1 MSEPTNP
8 EQDLRDYV
16 RGENFNG
23 DIEFVASNALDLI
36 ADLRATIAEQA
47 ADKDSYIALLVEA
60 RGEVERLLPTHRENV
75 ERLTM
80 ENRRLRKDAA
90 RLQGIRDTL
99 AQDKDDDLVRV
110 EVAYF
115 LDCNMSEIDD
125 AG

>member
-1 MSEPTNP
+1 MPSEKAN
-8 EQDLRDYV
+8 EFADYWCSDYMNEARMAEDFDDYV
-16 RGENFNG
+16 AAA
-23 DIEFVASNALDLI
+23 VAEEREALAGILNHW
-36 ADLRATIAEQA
+36 
-47 ADKDSYIALLVEA
+47 A
-60 RGEVERLLPTHRENV
+60 RGEVERLLWTHRENV